1 MTLIQKLAWVYAILF
16 ILVTAIGYVPAFN
29 DENGNLFGLFSLQFY
44 DDLLHLASGIW
55 AGIAAWLSY
64 RASVSYFKIF
74 GVLYGMDGIVGLLTG
89 SGYLDLGIFL
99 NGPLNLDLWTRI
111 ATNIPHILIG
121 GFAAYI
127 GFVLSKKFNGQTRF

>member
-1 MTLIQKLAWVYAILF
+1 MTLIQKLAWVYAVLF
-16 ILVTAIGYVPAFN
+16 VLVTVTGYVPAFN

-44 DDLLHLASGIW
+44 DDLLHLASGIL

-74 GVLYGMDGIVGLLTG
+74 GVLYGMDGVVGLLTG

-99 NGPLNLDLWTRI
+99 NGSLDIDLWTRI
-111 ATNIPHILIG
+111 AANTPHILIG
-121 GFAAYI
+121 GFATYI
-127 GFVLSKKFNGQTRF
+127 GFVLSKKFNNQTGF

>member
-1 MTLIQKLAWVYAILF
+1 MSSTQKVACVYTALF
-16 ILVTAIGYVPAFN
+16 LFVTAVGYIPAFN
-29 DENGNLFGLFSLQFY
+29 DESGYLFGLFSLQFY
-44 DDLLHLASGIW
+44 DDLLHIASGVW

-74 GVLYGMDGIVGLLTG
+74 GILYGMDGIVGLLTG
-89 SGYLDLGIFL
+89 SGYLDLGIFI
-99 NGPLNLDLWTRI
+99 NGPLNLDIWTRV

-127 GFVLSKKFNGQTRF
+127 GFVLSKKFNDQVRF